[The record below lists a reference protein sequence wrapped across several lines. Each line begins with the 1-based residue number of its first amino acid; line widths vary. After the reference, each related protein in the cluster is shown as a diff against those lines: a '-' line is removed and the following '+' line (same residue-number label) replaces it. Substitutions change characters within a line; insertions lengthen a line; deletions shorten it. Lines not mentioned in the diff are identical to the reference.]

1 MDCRCDLSYCHS
13 YPCNLLTL
21 LLPFFSPFLR
31 SVILLPTVNPSM
43 IAPGVI
49 PLLVFVNVR
58 AGGGQGM
65 QLKQSFRKLLNPH
78 QVSLIVYQFFSQLGN
93 GE

>member
-1 MDCRCDLSYCHS
+1 M
-13 YPCNLLTL
+13 
-21 LLPFFSPFLR
+21 
-31 SVILLPTVNPSM
+31 ILLPTVNPSM

-78 QVSLIVYQFFSQLGN
+78 QVRGLSQFVLRERLSSQQNFSS
-93 GE
+93 

>member
-1 MDCRCDLSYCHS
+1 MQKK
-13 YPCNLLTL
+13 NLL
-21 LLPFFSPFLR
+21 PVA
-31 SVILLPTVNPSM
+31 VILLPTVNPSM

-78 QVSLIVYQFFSQLGN
+78 QVSEGGSGVESRNKLVKKII
-93 GE
+93 

>member
-1 MDCRCDLSYCHS
+1 MPLSIMFDDATLYC
-13 YPCNLLTL
+13 TTAT
-21 LLPFFSPFLR
+21 
-31 SVILLPTVNPSM
+31 VILLPTVNPSM

-78 QVSLIVYQFFSQLGN
+78 QVSHIVLT
-93 GE
+93 

>member
-1 MDCRCDLSYCHS
+1 MHAGLIAHQES
-13 YPCNLLTL
+13 
-21 LLPFFSPFLR
+21 SPLVA
-31 SVILLPTVNPSM
+31 VILLPTVNPSM

-78 QVSLIVYQFFSQLGN
+78 QVSRRGRAR
-93 GE
+93 

>member
-1 MDCRCDLSYCHS
+1 M
-13 YPCNLLTL
+13 
-21 LLPFFSPFLR
+21 
-31 SVILLPTVNPSM
+31 LPTVNPSM

-78 QVSLIVYQFFSQLGN
+78 QVSEDS
-93 GE
+93 

>member
-1 MDCRCDLSYCHS
+1 MRSRNLFPVKELRAAFKFFILHS
-13 YPCNLLTL
+13 VA
-21 LLPFFSPFLR
+21 
-31 SVILLPTVNPSM
+31 VILLPTVNPSI

-78 QVSLIVYQFFSQLGN
+78 QVS
-93 GE
+93 E